1 MRRILSVATWNVRSL
16 VEDSG
21 DGRICRKRP
30 RPSSTSVDRK
40 FDFLV
45 HELRHYGVAI
55 AAVQETKWFGTDVWT
70 TKGYMLLHS
79 GRGLATGDAVVHRN
93 EGVGILLDPAMT
105 QAWRRGGESW
115 SAVSSRLVVAHLKIA
130 DAGESTVPGRRW
142 TRRRDLFVTVV
153 SAYAPTGKATAAVKD
168 RFFEDLQRE
177 KKNQ

>member
-1 MRRILSVATWNVRSL
+1 M
-16 VEDSG
+16 
-21 DGRICRKRP
+21 
-30 RPSSTSVDRK
+30 
-40 FDFLV
+40 
-45 HELRHYGVAI
+45 
-55 AAVQETKWFGTDVWT
+55 WT
-70 TKGYMLLHS
+70 TKGYTLLHS
-79 GRGLATGDAVVHRN
+79 GRGLPTGDTVARRN

-168 RFFEDLQRE
+168 RFFEHLQRVVDNIPASDVLLLLGDFNTRVDSWVAVTGRTYLGVLDME
-177 KKNQ
+177 RGTMPGTGCWRGVRSTGWPS